1 MRKIYMTKILI
12 SAVLLLS
19 VSSCEKFLDV
29 KPKGKDIIENID
41 HYNGLL
47 NNIMLLTLQNVRTL
61 ENGSTMILGAAGAP
75 LIMSDDVFT
84 TPQNFGSRAPYEIN
98 AYKWSDR
105 IYEENEDPNEWG
117 AMYVPIYVY
126 NLAIN
131 GVMNCTGATDQRKRE
146 VQAEARI
153 NRAFNY
159 LFLINQ
165 FAKPYNSSTA
175 AQDPGVPL
183 VTKADITAKDFT
195 RATVKEI
202 YDFIIKEIEE
212 SIPDLPVQAKVRV
225 RLGRSAAWFILGRT
239 YFYMGNYA
247 KAITALNNSENAVAS
262 LPFKVELY
270 DYNTLMNT
278 APPAGWYNPAQ
289 PNRGA
294 SGHPTMFDSF
304 EVIYMRQLAIIMNYF
319 FSNIFVKDAVMNK
332 FGTSDLRRRL
342 FSNKDYMMGSTTL
355 PGYQRCSPASVNWG
369 ASLPDLYLM
378 RAECKARINDLPGAK
393 ADLETLRKKR
403 MPVAD
408 ATVPVTTKDA
418 MIRFVLDE
426 RIREFAGTGMRWFDM
441 RRLSTD
447 PDYNNIDYTR
457 TFGTET
463 LTLQNKRLTMKI
475 PAKIMLYN
483 PGMVDND

>member
-1 MRKIYMTKILI
+1 MRKIFITKIFI

-29 KPKGKDIIENID
+29 KPKGKDILENID

-47 NNIMLLTLQNVRTL
+47 NNIMLLNLQNFRTL
-61 ENGSTMILGAAGAP
+61 ESGGTLILGAASAP

-84 TPQNFGSRAPYEIN
+84 TPQYFGTRLPYEIN

-131 GVMNCTGATDQRKRE
+131 GVMNCTGATDQRKKE

-165 FAKPYNSSTA
+165 FAKPYNSVTA

-195 RATVKEI
+195 RASVKEI
-202 YDFIIKEIEE
+202 YDFIVKEIEE

-239 YFYMGNYA
+239 YFYMGDYA
-247 KAITALNNSENAVAS
+247 KAITALNNSETAVAS

-270 DYNTLMNT
+270 DYNTLMNS

-294 SGHPTMFDSF
+294 SGHPTMFDSY
-304 EVIYMRQLAIIMNYF
+304 EVIYMRQLSIVMNYF
-319 FSNIFVKDAVMNK
+319 YSNIFVKDAVMNK
-332 FGTSDLRRRL
+332 FGASDLRRRL

-355 PGYQRCSPASVNWG
+355 PGYQRCSPGGVNWG

-378 RAECKARINDLPGAK
+378 RAECKARTNDLTGAK
-393 ADLETLRKKR
+393 ADVETLRKKR
-403 MPVAD
+403 MSEAD
-408 ATVPVTTKDA
+408 AIVSVTTKDS
-418 MIRFVLDE
+418 MIRFILEE
-426 RIREFAGTGMRWFDM
+426 RIREFAGTGLRWFDM
-441 RRLSTD
+441 RRLSLESQ
-447 PDYNNIDYTR
+447 YNNIDNTR
-457 TFGTET
+457 TYGTET
-463 LTLQNKRLTMKI
+463 FTLQNKRLTMKI
-475 PAKIMLYN
+475 PAKILLLN
-483 PGMVDND
+483 PDMADNE